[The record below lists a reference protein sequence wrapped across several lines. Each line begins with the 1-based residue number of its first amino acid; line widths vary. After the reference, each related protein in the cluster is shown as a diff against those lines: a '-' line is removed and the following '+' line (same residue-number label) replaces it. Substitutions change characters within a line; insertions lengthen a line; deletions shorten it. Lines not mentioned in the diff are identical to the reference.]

1 MSEGGE
7 QQHPAPRLGPSAEGT
22 LLTLAI
28 LALVVVL
35 LSIITFVPRSQG
47 GSGSGSG
54 FGLTGAGDDE
64 VGEDETITDT
74 LAGAEGEQAA
84 TTGDSG
90 GANGTTANGPTSQG
104 AGSAGA
110 TQRVAGGID
119 CAKGKNGGNTDT
131 GVTAGS
137 ILLGAVTV
145 ESGPGRS
152 FLQPETTAMQ
162 AVVAKTNAAGGICGR
177 RINLKLRDSG
187 WDSAVGAQ
195 YIENMV
201 EGDKVFALAVNPDS
215 EGLEQASASGY
226 LAKQKVPVIG
236 TDGLLYN
243 QYTDPYIWPIAT
255 STVSAMHAIAISQ
268 YNSGKRHFS
277 LVYEQTYRFGR
288 EGAAAYNNQVK
299 KLTGRDIPGYSDPDS
314 NPQCTQRFCGILA
327 AQQAYGSNANTIN
340 AACQSAPA
348 CDAGAVLL
356 EPATAL
362 TWFASGGTFGG
373 RSDPTGGAGA
383 SPQPLFAR
391 SFADGCQRRCHGMRL
406 WTGFLPPIEQFAN
419 TPGVRQ
425 YVQDMKAYSSSVDV
439 DNQFAEGAY
448 IGMRLTVDV
457 LRQASETT
465 AGLTRQA
472 VIAALDSTSDYDI
485 GLTVRPLTWRKGNH
499 FPQATVHAFDVAYP
513 AGFGGWH
520 YIPGSTID
528 DPNPKQ
534 I

>member
-1 MSEGGE
+1 MSQGGE
-7 QQHPAPRLGPSAEGT
+7 EQYPAPRLGPSAEGT

-47 GSGSGSG
+47 GSGSGDG
-54 FGLTGAGDDE
+54 LGLTNADSDPADD
-64 VGEDETITDT
+64 DT
-74 LAGAEGEQAA
+74 TTEPLAGPEGEQAV
-84 TTGDSG
+84 G
-90 GANGTTANGPTSQG
+90 GADAPTGNGAAANGANPG
-104 AGSAGA
+104 AAGPA
-110 TQRVAGGID
+110 KTQRVVGGLD

-131 GVTAGS
+131 GVSAGS

-145 ESGPGRS
+145 ESGPGKS

-162 AVVAKTNAAGGICGR
+162 AVVAKTNGAGGICGR

-187 WDSAVGAQ
+187 WDGSVGAQ
-195 YIENMV
+195 YIQNMV

-215 EGLEQASASGY
+215 EGLEKASTSGY
-226 LAKQKVPVIG
+226 LAKQKIPVIG

-255 STVSAMHAIAISQ
+255 STVSAMHAIAIAQ
-268 YNSGKRHFS
+268 HNSGKRHFS
-277 LVYEQTYRFGR
+277 LVYETTYRFGR
-288 EGAAAYNNQVK
+288 EGANAYNNQVK
-299 KLTGRDIPGYSDPDS
+299 KLTGSDIPGFSDPDR
-314 NPQCTQRFCGILA
+314 NPQCTQRFCGIVA

-340 AACQSAPA
+340 AACQTAPA

-362 TWFASGGTFGG
+362 TWFSSGGTFGG
-373 RSDPTGGAGA
+373 KQDPTGGAGA
-383 SPQPLFAR
+383 APQPLFAR

-425 YVQDMKAYSSSVDV
+425 YVQDMKSYSSSVDV

-457 LRQASETT
+457 LRKASE
-465 AGLTRQA
+465 APGGLTREA
-472 VIAALDSTSDYDI
+472 VIAALDSTSNYDI
-485 GLTVRPLTWRKGNH
+485 GLTVRPLTWSKGNH

-520 YIPGSTID
+520 YIPGSTVD

>member
-1 MSEGGE
+1 MSEGGDE
-7 QQHPAPRLGPSAEGT
+7 YPAPRLGPSAEGT

-47 GSGSGSG
+47 GSGSGDG
-54 FGLTGAGDDE
+54 LGLTGADREDAGDE
-64 VGEDETITDT
+64 GGTTTET
-74 LAGAEGEQAA
+74 LAGPEGEQAA
-84 TTGDSG
+84 NAGESVTTGNG
-90 GANGTTANGPTSQG
+90 G
-104 AGSAGA
+104 GSNGA
-110 TQRVAGGID
+110 TPAGGGPGNQRVVAGLD

-162 AVVAKTNAAGGICGR
+162 AVVAKTNGAGGICGR

-187 WDSAVGAQ
+187 WDGAVGAQ

-277 LVYEQTYRFGR
+277 LVYEKTYRFGR
-288 EGAAAYNNQVK
+288 EGASAYNNQVK
-299 KLTGRDIPGYSDPDS
+299 KLTGSDIPGYSDPNTNS
-314 NPQCTQRFCGILA
+314 QCTQRFCGILA

-340 AACQSAPA
+340 AACQQAPL

-362 TWFASGGTFGG
+362 TWFSSGGTFGG
-373 RSDPTGGAGA
+373 RQDPTGGAGA

-457 LRQASETT
+457 LRKASETPG
-465 AGLTRQA
+465 GLTRQA
-472 VIAALDSTSDYDI
+472 VIAALDSTSNYDI
-485 GLTVRPLTWRKGNH
+485 GLTVRPLTWSKGNH

-520 YIPGSTID
+520 HIPGSTID